1 MQDILKE
8 RQKLYEIIQNIKS
21 RNTEEKTSK
30 AMKIIKQLLTNIRNN
45 PEELKFR
52 LLKTTNP
59 NISNSLMNINGI
71 NDLLQ
76 HLGYIAQ
83 YDGNFILETNDFNNI
98 DLCLSILNTDISQ
111 FNQKEY
117 IKETSEQMMQN
128 PQVKKEMEQKKKKLE
143 EDKKQKDR
151 INQLIE
157 ADKIERKNKFTYKK

>member
-21 RNTEEKTSK
+21 LNTEEKTSK

-52 LLKTTNP
+52 FIKTTNP
-59 NISNSLMNINGI
+59 TISNSLMNVNGI
-71 NDLLQ
+71 IDLLQ

>member
-8 RQKLYEIIQNIKS
+8 RQKLYEIIQNIKN

-52 LLKTTNP
+52 LIKTTNP
-59 NISNSLMNINGI
+59 TISNSLMNVNGI
-71 NDLLQ
+71 IDLLQ

-83 YDGNFILETNDFNNI
+83 YDGNFIIETNDFNNI

>member
-8 RQKLYEIIQNIKS
+8 RQKLYEIIQNIKN

-59 NISNSLMNINGI
+59 NISNSLMNVNGI

-128 PQVKKEMEQKKKKLE
+128 PQVKKEMEQKRKKLE

>member
-52 LLKTTNP
+52 FIKTTNP
-59 NISNSLMNINGI
+59 TISNSLMNVNGI
-71 NDLLQ
+71 IDLLQ

-83 YDGNFILETNDFNNI
+83 YDGNFIIETNDFNNI

>member
-8 RQKLYEIIQNIKS
+8 RQKLYEIIQNIKN

-52 LLKTTNP
+52 FIKTTNP
-59 NISNSLMNINGI
+59 TISNSLMNVNGI
-71 NDLLQ
+71 IDLLQ

-83 YDGNFILETNDFNNI
+83 YDGNFIIETNDFNNI